1 MRKSLLVLISIL
13 SAVMLLA
20 IACGSDEAD
29 PNATN
34 TPAPPNTIPAADR
47 ATEPPPPPTAMP
59 AEDTPVPS
67 GGTGATAGGTV
78 ELAIDVNG
86 DALEFNTASL
96 SAAAGSEVVVTFNN
110 SSSVNSHNWALVE
123 AGTKDDVATAGLAA
137 GQDNNWLPS
146 GDSRLLGATILLGP
160 GESGQATFTAPAA
173 GEYQFVCTFPGHNI
187 TMFGTFTVN

>member
-1 MRKSLLVLISIL
+1 VRKSLLVLISIL

-20 IACGSDEAD
+20 IACGGDDAD

-34 TPAPPNTIPAADR
+34 TPAPPNTIPLGDR

-59 AEDTPVPS
+59 AEDTPVPP
-67 GGTGATAGGTV
+67 GGLGGGV
-78 ELAIDVNG
+78 ELAIDVDGNNLAF
-86 DALEFNTASL
+86 DTDSL

-123 AGTKDDVATAGLAA
+123 AGSKDDVSTAGLAA

-146 GDSRLLGATILLGP
+146 GDARLLSATVLLGP

-173 GEYQFVCTFPGHNI
+173 GDYQFVCTFPGHNF

>member
-20 IACGSDEAD
+20 IACGGDDAD

-34 TPAPPNTIPAADR
+34 TPAPPNTIPLGDR
-47 ATEPPPPPTAMP
+47 ATEPPPPPTAIP
-59 AEDTPVPS
+59 AEDTPVPP
-67 GGTGATAGGTV
+67 GGLGDGV
-78 ELAIDVNG
+78 ELAIDVDGNN
-86 DALEFNTASL
+86 LEFNTDSL

-123 AGTKDDVATAGLAA
+123 AGSKDDVATAGLAA

-146 GDSRLLGATILLGP
+146 GDARLLSATVLLGP

-173 GEYQFVCTFPGHNI
+173 GDYQFVCTFPGHNF

>member
-34 TPAPPNTIPAADR
+34 TPAPPNTVAVADR

-67 GGTGATAGGTV
+67 GATAGGTV

-86 DALEFNTASL
+86 DALEFSTVSL

-110 SSSVNSHNWALVE
+110 SSSFNFHNWALVE
-123 AGTKDDVATAGLAA
+123 AGTKDDVASAGLAA

-146 GDSRLLGATILLGP
+146 GDSRLLASTVLLGP

-173 GEYQFVCTFPGHNI
+173 GDYQFVCTFPGHNI

>member
-29 PNATN
+29 PNATD
-34 TPAPPNTIPAADR
+34 TPAPPNTIAVEDR

-67 GGTGATAGGTV
+67 APAGGTV
-78 ELAIDVNG
+78 ELTIDVNG
-86 DALEFNTASL
+86 EALEFTTASL
-96 SAAAGSEVVVTFNN
+96 SAAAGSEVVLTFNN

-146 GDSRLLGATILLGP
+146 GDARLLSATILIGP
-160 GESGQATFTAPAA
+160 GENGQATFTAPAA
-173 GEYQFVCTFPGHNI
+173 GDYQFVCTFPGHNF